1 MIPEKEERLALLLM
15 CAVLI
20 AIAGAH
26 FVLSAADKHDFASQY
41 TNTSQEGELVRYNG
55 TVLSVSATKTGG
67 HLIMD
72 AGRVE
77 ISPKDKPV
85 GVTEVVIFVSGGAAL
100 KADIDKGDNVS
111 VVGTVSIYNGRREIS
126 VDKPADI
133 AVFKNSGD

>member
-85 GVTEVVIFVSGGAAL
+85 GVTEVVI
-100 KADIDKGDNVS
+100 
-111 VVGTVSIYNGRREIS
+111 
-126 VDKPADI
+126 
-133 AVFKNSGD
+133 

>member
-1 MIPEKEERLALLLM
+1 M
-15 CAVLI
+15 
-20 AIAGAH
+20 
-26 FVLSAADKHDFASQY
+26 
-41 TNTSQEGELVRYNG
+41 RYNG

-133 AVFKNSGD
+133 AVFKSSGD